1 MRIVS
6 FILIIYTLTIYLAI
20 IASSL
25 VDYFSDKLLYS
36 YLLEVPNNKVGVLLG
51 TSKYLANGE
60 ENLYFTYRMEAAEKL
75 CFSNKV
81 PVILVGGDNATMH
94 YNEPIAIKNKLVKRG
109 IPEDKIIL
117 DYAGFRTFDSM
128 IRAKKVFG
136 LESFTVIS
144 QPFHNERAVFIARK
158 KGIHAIVYNA
168 QDVNYK
174 NGFKKQLREKFAH
187 VKLLLDIYIL
197 NTKPNFLGE
206 KSLFHENQSLLIYR
220 FSSFINCF
228 L

>member
-25 VDYFSDKLLYS
+25 VDYFSDKFLYS

-75 CFSNKV
+75 YFSNKV
-81 PVILVGGDNATMH
+81 QVILVSGDNATMH
-94 YNEPIAIKNKLVKRG
+94 YNEPIAIKNELVKRG

-117 DYAGFRTFDSM
+117 DYAGFRTFNSM
-128 IRAKKVFG
+128 IRANKVFG

-144 QPFHNERAVFIARK
+144 QPFHNERAIFIARK
-158 KGIHAIVYNA
+158 KGIHAIGYNA

-174 NGFKKQLREKFAH
+174 NGFKTQLREKFAR

-197 NTKPNFLGE
+197 NTQPKFLGE
-206 KSLFHENQSLLIYR
+206 KILIP
-220 FSSFINCF
+220 
-228 L
+228 